1 MWVTGTAPPPLLP
14 RCVQALSA
22 PLLTGSIPGPIAFGW
37 VIDKACLLWQDQCGQ
52 QGSCFV
58 YQNSAMSWYLLIA
71 GLGYK
76 VSRAASPQ
84 GHCGGGVGALE
95 SIPKSQESSPTSS
108 RVWAA
113 PGFFQQLHPPL
124 EGVPWVSPL
133 LLVPRRGILPCSK
146 WSLLGR
152 DDLMPVEAM
161 MGQQVQGLCPAHPY
175 PPALW
180 SPHHPPP
187 THHHP
192 HHPCG
197 LPWGSSQLRL
207 WRNKK
212 TLP

>member
-1 MWVTGTAPPPLLP
+1 MTHRLHQSQRSWGILVAEASPQRKEHLSSHAPPESTSPRAHAVWVTGTAPPPLLP

-124 EGVPWVSPL
+124 EGLSKL
-133 LLVPRRGILPCSK
+133 HRRLD
-146 WSLLGR
+146 SL
-152 DDLMPVEAM
+152 
-161 MGQQVQGLCPAHPY
+161 
-175 PPALW
+175 
-180 SPHHPPP
+180 
-187 THHHP
+187 
-192 HHPCG
+192 
-197 LPWGSSQLRL
+197 
-207 WRNKK
+207 
-212 TLP
+212 